1 LTKFRIVV
9 FRKSWKPMVL
19 EGKYWLGLLNGYT
32 VWKQRVCLNGVYY
45 QWQMVRSG
53 VPQGSVLGP
62 VLFYFHKWSG
72 LCNIANTILKFAD
85 DTKLISTVNNHD
97 GSTVLQR
104 DLSTLENWTRSWQM
118 KFDVE
123 LNYIQ
128 MEWNAYMANKYPIYM
143 YMNYSVLGT
152 TNEQKDLG
160 VIITDD
166 LLVSKHCVSTYF
178 KANKILGMIKRTII
192 SIAEFIQDACSS
204 TSGVLFI
211 SLVTTLPRGQKN
223 FWRRYSIDL

>member
-1 LTKFRIVV
+1 
-9 FRKSWKPMVL
+9 
-19 EGKYWLGLLNGYT
+19 
-32 VWKQRVCLNGVYY
+32 
-45 QWQMVRSG
+45 
-53 VPQGSVLGP
+53 
-62 VLFYFHKWSG
+62 
-72 LCNIANTILKFAD
+72 
-85 DTKLISTVNNHD
+85 
-97 GSTVLQR
+97 
-104 DLSTLENWTRSWQM
+104 M
-118 KFDVE
+118 KFNVE

-128 MEWNAYMANKYPIYM
+128 MEWNAYMANKYPLYM

-211 SLVTTLPRGQKN
+211 SLVTTLPKG
-223 FWRRYSIDL
+223 